1 MGLHG
6 RGEAAQALL
15 GAGSA
20 CPPRERI
27 PLPRSRFCVG
37 GWLLSI
43 ACGLVACSVDATAA
57 GAAEPTEA
65 PAVRM
70 RTLAELPDGSLDL
83 AISPNGQRLYALS
96 ADGRRVVAINCGREA
111 DGSSRVVLEGET
123 SDGPGRRLGCIDTSV
138 VAILRQGAEGVVTT
152 HRIPSAPDTAA
163 ADSPLQRIPLS
174 SDQGVVAADGRDGF
188 LVSPTRNWLAVAAHV
203 DGNAAVL
210 RAAVAGVRVS
220 AFSTR
225 NSPTIAAEASIRCLT
240 AGLADELVL
249 VSAANAS
256 AAGTLAMF
264 STPGGWELLQLDT
277 GLLEILDIC
286 STSPSGT
293 LFAITGSPATSETPQ
308 PTGLWRLDAVLQDRR
323 QAVRAVLIAPLADPV
338 ALESGGDEV
347 LYAAVDN
354 GRRLLEIRPSNVSS
368 SQP

>member
-6 RGEAAQALL
+6 RGGSVQALL
-15 GAGSA
+15 GSCSDRA
-20 CPPRERI
+20 PRENT
-27 PLPRSRFCVG
+27 PAQRSTSCAR
-37 GWLLSI
+37 GWLVSI
-43 ACGLVACSVDATAA
+43 ACGLVACSIDATAA
-57 GAAEPTEA
+57 DASEPTES

-70 RTLAELPDGSLDL
+70 RTIAELPDGSRDL

-96 ADGRRVVAINCGREA
+96 ADGRRVVAINCGRES

-123 SDGPGRRLGCIDTSV
+123 SDGPGRSLGCIDTSV

-152 HRIPSAPDTAA
+152 HRIPSAPETAA
-163 ADSPLQRIPLS
+163 ADSPLQRIPLG
-174 SDQGVVAADGRDGF
+174 SDDGVVTADDRGCF
-188 LVSPTRNWLAVAAHV
+188 LVSPTRNWLAAATRI

-225 NSPTIAAEASIRCLT
+225 NSPAIGAEASINCLT

-249 VSAANAS
+249 VSATSES
-256 AAGTLAMF
+256 AADTLAMF
-264 STPGGWELLQLDT
+264 STPGGWDLLQLDT

-293 LFAITGSPATSETPQ
+293 LFAITGSLATSDAPQ

-323 QAVRAVLIAPLADPV
+323 QAVRATLVAPLADPV
-338 ALESGGDEV
+338 ALVSGGDEV
-347 LYAAVDN
+347 LYATVEN